1 MSTEVKNI
9 RLTHERDAAWLIAL
23 YLAVHGG
30 DPAPKEGTVVV
41 HDQQLGA
48 ALAAIAALS
57 EALDEKARD
66 AVRHAIAPIQAQF
79 PLKSLDAEVAGTRLE
94 AMGIQFTDY
103 AAEPAHGAKVTEELQ
118 LLRRPY
124 CIRFRGQ
131 IVCVEFPSTGPH
143 HQV

>member
-1 MSTEVKNI
+1 MNTEVKDI
-9 RLTHERDAAWLIAL
+9 RLAHERDAAWLIAL

-30 DPAPKEGTVVV
+30 DPAPKEGTVVA

-66 AVRHAIAPIQAQF
+66 AVRHALAPIQKQF
-79 PLKSLDAEVAGTRLE
+79 PLKSVDAEVAEVRLE
-94 AMGIQFTDY
+94 EMGIHFTDY

-118 LLRRPY
+118 QFRRPY
-124 CIRFRGQ
+124 CIRYRGQ
-131 IVCVEFPSTGPH
+131 VIVCVTGPH
-143 HQV
+143 HQA

>member
-30 DPAPKEGTVVV
+30 DPAPKEGTVVA

-66 AVRHAIAPIQAQF
+66 AVRHALAPIQKQF
-79 PLKSLDAEVAGTRLE
+79 PLKSVDAEVAGARLE
-94 AMGIQFTDY
+94 EMGIHFTDY
-103 AAEPAHGAKVTEELQ
+103 AAGPAPGAKVTEELFQ
-118 LLRRPY
+118 QRPY

-131 IVCVEFPSTGPH
+131 VVVCVTGPH
-143 HQV
+143 HQA